1 MHPLLKFTG
10 GNNKLENYYDME
22 KTILTLI
29 TVIVICISICVH
41 AQNSQK
47 TEKQSVNLEVTD
59 IQKDTEEIQK
69 LIQQVLSWSES
80 KESVDLLP
88 VLVDSKDSVYVG
100 FDMDKLKENLNKLKE
115 TSFFSS
121 EFIENYNQ
129 IILTLDRKLRNK
141 EYIEWLVGDLPPF
154 KFANDC
160 NPWWNGQEYFSL
172 QIVIVEKISLSK
184 DEGEFFFK
192 CGRMGKECSGLEG
205 YKTRFRVVKWE
216 NKWKIS
222 YMQGFDYME
231 STKKDGEI

>member
-1 MHPLLKFTG
+1 
-10 GNNKLENYYDME
+10 ME
-22 KTILTLI
+22 KNILTLI
-29 TVIVICISICVH
+29 TVTVICIFSSCVR
-41 AQNSQK
+41 AQNDQK
-47 TEKQSVNLEVTD
+47 TEKQTANFEVTD

-69 LIQQVLSWSES
+69 LIQRVLSWSES

-88 VLVDSKDSVYVG
+88 ILADSKDSVYVG

-129 IILTLDRKLRNK
+129 IILTLDRKLKNK

-172 QIVIVEKISLSK
+172 QLDIVEKINLSK
-184 DEGEFFFK
+184 DEGEFYFK
-192 CGRMGKECSGLEG
+192 CGSMGNDCSGLEG
-205 YKTRFRVVKWE
+205 YKTRFRVVKRE

-222 YMQGFDYME
+222 YMQGFDYLE

>member
-1 MHPLLKFTG
+1 MERNTLK
-10 GNNKLENYYDME
+10 
-22 KTILTLI
+22 LI
-29 TVIVICISICVH
+29 TVTLICIFSSCVH
-41 AQNSQK
+41 AQNDQK
-47 TEKQSVNLEVTD
+47 TERQTASFEVAD
-59 IQKDTEEIQK
+59 IPKDAEEIQK
-69 LIQQVLSWSES
+69 LMRGVLSWSES

-88 VLVDSKDSVYVG
+88 ILADGKDSVYIG

-115 TSFFSS
+115 TGFFST

-172 QIVIVEKISLSK
+172 ELVIVEKISLRK
-184 DEGEFFFK
+184 DEGEFYFK
-192 CGRMGKECSGLEG
+192 CGSIGKECSGLEG
-205 YKTRFRVVKWE
+205 YKTRFRVVKSE

-222 YMQGFDYME
+222 YMQGFDYLE
-231 STKKDGEI
+231 SIKKDREI

>member
-1 MHPLLKFTG
+1 
-10 GNNKLENYYDME
+10 ME
-22 KTILTLI
+22 KNILTLI
-29 TVIVICISICVH
+29 TVTVICIFSSCVR
-41 AQNSQK
+41 AQNDQK
-47 TEKQSVNLEVTD
+47 TEKQTANFEVTD

-69 LIQQVLSWSES
+69 LIQRVLSWSES

-88 VLVDSKDSVYVG
+88 ILADSKDSVYVG

-129 IILTLDRKLRNK
+129 IILTLDRKLKNK
-141 EYIEWLVGDLPPF
+141 EYIEWLIGDLPPF
-154 KFANDC
+154 RFANDC

-172 QIVIVEKISLSK
+172 QLVIVEKINLSK
-184 DEGEFFFK
+184 DEGEFYFK
-192 CGRMGKECSGLEG
+192 CGSMGNDCSGLEG
-205 YKTRFRVVKWE
+205 YKTRFRVVKRE

-222 YMQGFDYME
+222 YMQGFDYSE